1 MESRIEPIVCHYGA
15 AGRVMAYYVDAPCPT
30 LIDTGGAA
38 HPEGPIRA
46 ALQARGTDLAAL
58 GAIIN
63 THGHWD
69 HAGGNAA
76 TVAAS
81 GAGVLIHEFGAP
93 LLFDHRAHLDG
104 YYTEAQRALEQPAL
118 VAAQRAT
125 FPTIFGAEMVPG
137 RLLRDG
143 DRMDLGAGVTLQ
155 AIHVPGHSE
164 DAIALWW
171 EQEGILFAGDAA
183 QGTGSRPGA
192 GPLYFASIA
201 QARASIARLRALP
214 FRTLY
219 TSHFFGRTSTM
230 ERAARYDT
238 AEGRAFLDESSRRA
252 RSGGRG
258 VASGAAGG
266 SGRADLLAPRT
277 RRDRASDRQH
287 RLGSRRRSAHRCPG
301 QSCPDPLPAVAGDRA
316 LSGRTANDAE

>member
-1 MESRIEPIVCHYGA
+1 MEARIEPIVCNYGA
-15 AGRVMAYYVDAPCPT
+15 DGRVMAYFIDAPCPT

-93 LLFDHRAHLDG
+93 FLFDHRTHLDG

-171 EQEGILFAGDAA
+171 EQEGVLFAGDAA
-183 QGTGSRPGA
+183 QGTGARPGA

-201 QARASIARLRALP
+201 QARSSIARLRDLP

-219 TSHFFGRTSTM
+219 TSHFFGRIGTT
-230 ERAARYDT
+230 ERVAQYDAAT
-238 AEGRAFLDESSRRA
+238 GRAFLDESLAALDRVTEAFQAALREDQEEPTFAHLARA
-252 RSGGRG
+252 
-258 VASGAAGG
+258 ATEQ
-266 SGRADLLAPRT
+266 LLAT
-277 RRDRASDRQH
+277 TDWGLVA
-287 RLGSRRRSAHRCPG
+287 
-301 QSCPDPLPAVAGDRA
+301 DPLTGVPDNLAPT
-316 LSGRTANDAE
+316 LYQLWQEIE

>member
-1 MESRIEPIVCHYGA
+1 MESRIEPIVCRYGA
-15 AGRVMAYYVDAPCPT
+15 DGRVMAYYVDAPCPT

-38 HPEGPIRA
+38 HPEGAIRA

-93 LLFDHRAHLDG
+93 FLFDHRAHLDG

-118 VAAQRAT
+118 VAAQRAN
-125 FPTIFGAEMVPG
+125 FPMIFGAEMVPG

-143 DRMDLGAGVTLQ
+143 DRIDLGAGVIVQ
-155 AIHVPGHSE
+155 IIHVPGHSE
-164 DAIALWW
+164 DAIALWL
-171 EQEGILFAGDAA
+171 EREGILIAGDAA
-183 QGTGSRPGA
+183 QGTGSRLGA
-192 GPLYFASIA
+192 GPLYFATIA
-201 QARASIARLRALP
+201 QARASIARLREIP

-219 TSHFFGRTSTM
+219 TSHFFGRTSTTA
-230 ERAARYDT
+230 RAASYD
-238 AEGRAFLDESSRRA
+238 AAAGRAFLDESLAALDQVTMALRA
-252 RSGGRG
+252 A
-258 VASGAAGG
+258 VAENTEEPTFS
-266 SGRADLLAPRT
+266 LLA
-277 RRDRASDRQH
+277 RAATEQLLASTDWG
-287 RLGSRRRSAHRCPG
+287 LLA
-301 QSCPDPLPAVAGDRA
+301 DPLTGVPDNLAPTLYR
-316 LSGRTANDAE
+316 LWQEIEW

>member
-15 AGRVMAYYVDAPCPT
+15 DGRVMSYYVDAPCPT
-30 LIDTGGAA
+30 LIDTGSAA
-38 HPEGPIRA
+38 HPEGAIRT

-93 LLFDHRAHLDG
+93 FLFDHRAHLDG

-118 VAAQRAT
+118 DAAQRAK

-143 DRMDLGAGVTLQ
+143 DRIDLGDGVILQ
-155 AIHVPGHSE
+155 IIHVPGHSE

-171 EQEGILFAGDAA
+171 EREGVLLAGDAA
-183 QGTGSRPGA
+183 QGTGARPGA
-192 GPLYFASIA
+192 GPLYFATIV
-201 QARASIARLRALP
+201 QARASIARLRAIP
-214 FRTLY
+214 FRTLH
-219 TSHFFGRTSTM
+219 TSHFFGRTSTT
-230 ERAARYDT
+230 ERQASYDAA
-238 AEGRAFLDESSRRA
+238 AGRDFLDESIAALDRVTEALR
-252 RSGGRG
+252 
-258 VASGAAGG
+258 VALRENPEEATFS
-266 SGRADLLAPRT
+266 LLA
-277 RRDRASDRQH
+277 RATTEHLIASTTWG
-287 RLGSRRRSAHRCPG
+287 LVA
-301 QSCPDPLPAVAGDRA
+301 DPLTGVPDNLAPTLYR
-316 LSGRTANDAE
+316 LWQELEW

>member
-15 AGRVMAYYVDAPCPT
+15 DGRVMAYYVDAPCPT
-30 LIDTGGAA
+30 LIDTGSAA
-38 HPEGPIRA
+38 HPEGAIRA

-93 LLFDHRAHLDG
+93 FLFDHRVHLDG

-118 VAAQRAT
+118 VAAQRAL

-143 DRMDLGAGVTLQ
+143 DRLDLGGGVTLQ

-171 EQEGILFAGDAA
+171 ESEGVLFAGDAA
-183 QGTGSRPGA
+183 QGTGSRLGA

-219 TSHFFGRTSTM
+219 TSHFFGRTSTTV
-230 ERAARYDT
+230 RVAQYDT
-238 AEGRAFLDESSRRA
+238 AAGQAFLAESLTALDRVTEALRA
-252 RSGGRG
+252 ALRENPEESTF
-258 VASGAAGG
+258 A
-266 SGRADLLAPRT
+266 LLA
-277 RRDRASDRQH
+277 RAATEH
-287 RLGSRRRSAHRCPG
+287 LLANTAWGLVA
-301 QSCPDPLPAVAGDRA
+301 DPLTGVPDNLAPTLYR
-316 LSGRTANDAE
+316 LWQEIEW

>member
-15 AGRVMAYYVDAPCPT
+15 DGRVMAYYIDAPCPT
-30 LIDTGGAA
+30 LIDTGSAV
-38 HPEGPIRA
+38 HPEGTIRA
-46 ALQARGTDLAAL
+46 ALQTRGTDLAAL

-93 LLFDHRAHLDG
+93 FLFDHRAHLDG

-118 VAAQRAT
+118 DATQRAK

-143 DRMDLGAGVTLQ
+143 DRIDLGDGVILQ
-155 AIHVPGHSE
+155 IIHVPGHSE

-171 EQEGILFAGDAA
+171 ESEGILFSGDAA
-183 QGTGSRPGA
+183 QG
-192 GPLYFASIA
+192 
-201 QARASIARLRALP
+201 ASIARLREIP
-214 FRTLY
+214 FRTLH
-219 TSHFFGRTSTM
+219 TSHFFGRIG
-230 ERAARYDT
+230 T
-238 AEGRAFLDESSRRA
+238 AERRASYDAATGRDFLDESIA
-252 RSGGRG
+252 ALDQVTEALE
-258 VASGAAGG
+258 VALREDHEEPTFA
-266 SGRADLLAPRT
+266 LLART
-277 RRDRASDRQH
+277 ATEHLLASTDWG
-287 RLGSRRRSAHRCPG
+287 LVA
-301 QSCPDPLPAVAGDRA
+301 DPLTGVPDNLAPTLYR
-316 LSGRTANDAE
+316 LWQEMKW

>member
-238 AEGRAFLDESSRRA
+238 AEGRAFLDESLAALDRVAEALRA
-252 RSGGRG
+252 ALREDQEELTFS
-258 VASGAAGG
+258 
-266 SGRADLLAPRT
+266 LLA
-277 RRDRASDRQH
+277 RAATEHLIASTDWG
-287 RLGSRRRSAHRCPG
+287 LVV
-301 QSCPDPLPAVAGDRA
+301 DPLTGVPDNLAPTLYR
-316 LSGRTANDAE
+316 LWQEIER

>member
-1 MESRIEPIVCHYGA
+1 MAPRIEPIVCHYGTD
-15 AGRVMAYYVDAPCPT
+15 GRVMAYYVDAPCPT

-46 ALQARGTDLAAL
+46 ALQARGTDLAAI

-93 LLFDHRAHLDG
+93 FLFDHRAHLEG

-118 VAAQRAT
+118 VAAQRAA

-137 RLLRDG
+137 RLLGDG
-143 DRMDLGAGVTLQ
+143 DRLDLGAGVTLQ
-155 AIHVPGHSE
+155 AIYVPGHSD

-171 EQEGILFAGDAA
+171 EREGILFTGDAA

-192 GPLYFASIA
+192 GPLYFATIA
-201 QARASIARLRALP
+201 QARASIARLRAIP
-214 FRTLY
+214 FRTLH
-219 TSHFFGRTSTM
+219 TSHFFGRPGAT
-230 ERAARYDT
+230 ERQAGYDAA
-238 AEGRAFLDESSRRA
+238 AGRAFLDDSLVTLDA
-252 RSGGRG
+252 
-258 VASGAAGG
+258 VAEALRTALRENPEEATFS
-266 SGRADLLAPRT
+266 LLA
-277 RRDRASDRQH
+277 RAASEHLIASTDWG
-287 RLGSRRRSAHRCPG
+287 LVA
-301 QSCPDPLPAVAGDRA
+301 DPLTGVPDNLAPTLYR
-316 LSGRTANDAE
+316 LWQEIER